1 MIQTKKQAKIPE
13 EEINKV
19 MVNSL
24 SNKDFKVVIRKRS
37 MTQKVEWM
45 NTMRIQQRVRK
56 CKDEENRVQE

>member
-1 MIQTKKQAKIPE
+1 MIQTKKQAKTPE

-24 SNKDFKVVIRKRS
+24 SNKDFKVIIRKRS
-37 MTQKVEWM
+37 MTQKVDWM

-56 CKDEENRVQE
+56 CKGEENRVQE

>member
-37 MTQKVEWM
+37 MT
-45 NTMRIQQRVRK
+45 
-56 CKDEENRVQE
+56 